1 MSQDNNFTPA
11 RNQILQRAKSPDN
24 LIFPINEVTHG
35 ILFLFRDYTYQ
46 PTGARGFSQLS
57 SRDVT
62 DSIFLP
68 LPSNLSDNF
77 EIRVQPYQQGGGGE
91 LASTLL
97 SELNINDMT
106 PGSLIGGISGG
117 AAKAIPANTL
127 SQIGGGNRDLN
138 SIIKSVSADMAF
150 ALRKGI
156 DGVLPSQG
164 RNIDLGT
171 GTLINP
177 KAALA
182 FEGVEMKSHSFDW
195 TLSPKSETESAVLRK
210 IIQTIKRKCLPSYA
224 DTGVLQKS
232 LFKYP
237 STVDSFLVG
246 ADPEFYYYFKTSM
259 IRTFNV
265 NYTPNGVSVLKGG
278 KPATVQMQ
286 MNLIETDIHTSEDY
300 DGGNINSS
308 GSS

>member
-1 MSQDNNFTPA
+1 MSQGNNFKPA
-11 RNQILQRAKSPDN
+11 RNQILQRAKSPEN

-35 ILFLFRDYTYQ
+35 ILFLFRDYAYQ
-46 PTGARGFSQLS
+46 PTGTRGFSQLN

-68 LPSNLSDNF
+68 LPSNLADNF
-77 EIRVQPYQQGGGGE
+77 EIRVQPHQQGGGGE

-97 SELNINDMT
+97 SELNVNDMT
-106 PGSLIGGISGG
+106 PDSLLGGISGG
-117 AAKAIPANTL
+117 FAKTIPANTL
-127 SQIGGGNRDLN
+127 AQLGGGDRDLD
-138 SIIKSVSADMAF
+138 SIIKSISADMAF
-150 ALRKGI
+150 AIRKGV
-156 DGVLPSQG
+156 DGILPSQG

-177 KAALA
+177 KSALA

-195 TLSPKSETESAVLRK
+195 TLSPKSESESVVLRK
-210 IIQTIKRKCLPSYA
+210 IIQTLKRKCLPSYA
-224 DTGVLQKS
+224 ETGVLQKS

-237 STVDSFLVG
+237 SVVDSFLVG
-246 ADPEFYYYFKTSM
+246 VDPEFYYYFKSSM

-278 KPATVQMQ
+278 KPAAVQMQ
-286 MNLIETDIHTSEDY
+286 MSIIETDIHTAEDY
-300 DGGNINSS
+300 SDS
-308 GSS
+308 